1 LQHDNYCQR
10 KFIDG
15 QFDDWHYFRSVQL
28 KFGDGLVNT
37 KEGNKSFFSITPE
50 LYEVYVD
57 AMWSID
63 RQPIRWTDIPKK
75 NDEVENTKDT
85 IDNEVNITKDK
96 IDSEINKT
104 RDDINREVELTRQ
117 KEKDNNVHSV
127 DYDMEVESM
136 DFRTAANLLNENGY
150 YLVDEN

>member
-1 LQHDNYCQR
+1 MAIATVKNFIRGGNFTTLYYVVKTILQHDNYCQR

-15 QFDDWHYFRSVQL
+15 QFDDWHYFRNVQL

-37 KEGNKSFFSITPE
+37 KEGNKSYFSITPE

-63 RQPIRWTDIPKK
+63 RQPIRWTEKKKK

-85 IDNEVNITKDK
+85 TDNEGNITPYF
-96 IDSEINKT
+96 S
-104 RDDINREVELTRQ
+104 
-117 KEKDNNVHSV
+117 
-127 DYDMEVESM
+127 
-136 DFRTAANLLNENGY
+136 
-150 YLVDEN
+150 